1 MLTQEAIVEA
11 LKKVKFPGLSRDIVS
26 FGFVRDVK
34 VEGGNVSFTIHFQTD
49 NPAVGQQLQ
58 RDAEAAVRA
67 MPGVQNVN
75 VHLEV
80 APRQAAPMPGGQKG
94 MLEGVRY
101 KIAVASGKGGVGKST
116 VSTNLSLALVALG
129 YTVGLLDADIYGPS
143 QQMMLGIEGR
153 PQIDDRDEKIM
164 PMENHGVKTMSLGLI
179 TDPDTPVIWRG
190 PMVMK
195 ALDQF
200 LTDVKWGTLDF
211 MIIDLPPGTGDAQ
224 LTLTQKVPLTGA
236 VVVTTPQDVALIDAR
251 KGLAMF
257 RKVNVP
263 VLGIVENMSYFI
275 CRHCGEREEIF
286 GHGGGRKT
294 AEMLGVPFLGE
305 VPIDPKVV
313 IGGDS
318 GEPIVVMDPQS
329 AAAQAFTSIAAKS
342 RRSDRE
348 RHRRPHAR
356 RRPRTRPHALIWSAA
371 AMPPLFMF
379 GKEKPPASPTPNAPV
394 LHCSFCNKP
403 QRYVRKLIAG
413 PNVNICDECVE
424 SAWTSSAKIARM
436 RRRRLKNPLGL
447 TAIRQLAHSVACQ
460 SGSLKRS

>member
-1 MLTQEAIVEA
+1 MPTPQAVIDA
-11 LKKVKFPGLSRDIVS
+11 LKKVKFPGLSRDIIS
-26 FGFVRDVK
+26 FGFVHDVK
-34 VEGGNVSFTIHFQTD
+34 VQDGIVTFIIRFQTE
-49 NPAVGQQLQ
+49 NPNVGHQIV

-67 MPGVQNVN
+67 LPGVTNVMASLD
-75 VHLEV
+75 VGS
-80 APRQAAPMPGGQKG
+80 RQTAAPASGSAI
-94 MLEGVRY
+94 LEGVKF

-116 VSTNLSLALVALG
+116 VSTNLSLALVNLG
-129 YTVGLLDADIYGPS
+129 FTVGLLDADIYGPS
-143 QQMMLGIEGR
+143 QQMMLGIAGR
-153 PQIDDRDEKIM
+153 PQIDERDEKIM

-236 VVVTTPQDVALIDAR
+236 IVVTTPQDVALIDAR

-275 CRHCGEREEIF
+275 CRHCGQREEIF
-286 GHGGGRKT
+286 GHGGGKKT

-313 IGGDS
+313 VGGDS
-318 GEPIVVMDPQS
+318 GEPIVVLDPTS
-329 AAAQAFTSIAAKS
+329 PAAQAFN
-342 RRSDRE
+342 E
-348 RHRRPHAR
+348 LAR
-356 RRPRTRPHALIWSAA
+356 QIV
-371 AMPPLFMF
+371 
-379 GKEKPPASPTPNAPV
+379 E
-394 LHCSFCNKP
+394 
-403 QRYVRKLIAG
+403 Q
-413 PNVNICDECVE
+413 VE
-424 SAWTSSAKIARM
+424 SGTE
-436 RRRRLKNPLGL
+436 GH
-447 TAIRQLAHSVACQ
+447 THHDHDHAHTH
-460 SGSLKRS
+460 

>member
-1 MLTQEAIVEA
+1 MPTQEAVVEA

-49 NPAVGQQLQ
+49 NPTVGQQLQ
-58 RDAEAAVRA
+58 RDSEAAVRA
-67 MPGVQNVN
+67 LPGVQNVQ
-75 VHLEV
+75 VHVEV

-101 KIAVASGKGGVGKST
+101 KVAVASGKGGVGKST

-143 QQMMLGIEGR
+143 QQMMLGIQGR

-275 CRHCGEREEIF
+275 CRHCGQREEIF

-313 IGGDS
+313 IGGDT

-329 AAAQAFTSIAAKS
+329 AAAHAFTSIAAKVVAQIES
-342 RRSDRE
+342 GTVGHTHDVDQE
-348 RHRRPHAR
+348 
-356 RRPRTRPHALIWSAA
+356 
-371 AMPPLFMF
+371 
-379 GKEKPPASPTPNAPV
+379 PAHT
-394 LHCSFCNKP
+394 H
-403 QRYVRKLIAG
+403 
-413 PNVNICDECVE
+413 
-424 SAWTSSAKIARM
+424 
-436 RRRRLKNPLGL
+436 
-447 TAIRQLAHSVACQ
+447 
-460 SGSLKRS
+460 